1 MPSELETITTI
12 GRRPHQFRCP
22 ICFKG
27 FDAHKALYHHQLVHR
42 PDYIN
47 RLPVKYILMS
57 EAARRRGLREKLLRW
72 EAAIHGA
79 HYRVSEVLK

>member
-1 MPSELETITTI
+1 M
-12 GRRPHQFRCP
+12 
-22 ICFKG
+22 
-27 FDAHKALYHHQLVHR
+27 HR

-57 EAARRRGLREKLLRW
+57 DAQRRRHLREKLLRW

-79 HYRVSEVLK
+79 HYRASEVLK